1 MRTERNQTFGSLHR
15 LYTETD
21 TFFHADT
28 GVTLFSRRS
37 SVPFCLTPS
46 QTSTEAVSLRAPPT
60 LRRIVFL
67 KSVDAVTDPNV

>member
-1 MRTERNQTFGSLHR
+1 MRTERNQTLA
-15 LYTETD
+15 LYTAFTLKR
-21 TFFHADT
+21 TLFFHADT